1 MCPLRAVERTGQMR
15 WWVWKFFANC
25 KCYKIELKD
34 RGPSLWQFPMWKMR
48 MLDQSIL
55 DLPGL
60 QDTSLRLSK
69 AETPS
74 SLVSSHWDS
83 WEITLS
89 SLLWIH
95 RCRNQSTKS
104 HGQRWGIPIPSSA
117 PVTVAWTPG
126 RAGVRQLLEGL
137 CPPTKSAG
145 KIGPHWGGLEL
156 RRSLPIK
163 CLPFLS
169 PVGQRGFKQHLVC
182 APHNRA
188 VVVFP
193 WEALDSSVMYHFTSA
208 FPPSLPH
215 FLLSLLLAAPRLHSR
230 VEHWHKSFAL
240 GSEF

>member
-1 MCPLRAVERTGQMR
+1 MENRLESAWGKGKREGEREARWGQKGNTDDRSTDAGTRVQSHMARGEGYPFPPL
-15 WWVWKFFANC
+15 
-25 KCYKIELKD
+25 L
-34 RGPSLWQFPMWKMR
+34 LWQ
-48 MLDQSIL
+48 
-55 DLPGL
+55 LPGPL
-60 QDTSLRLSK
+60 
-69 AETPS
+69 EE
-74 SLVSSHWDS
+74 LVSGSS
-83 WEITLS
+83 W
-89 SLLWIH
+89 
-95 RCRNQSTKS
+95 RDCVPQ
-104 HGQRWGIPIPSSA
+104 P
-117 PVTVAWTPG
+117 
-126 RAGVRQLLEGL
+126 
-137 CPPTKSAG
+137 KSAG

-215 FLLSLLLAAPRLHSR
+215 FLLSLLLAAPRLHSQ
-230 VEHWHKSFAL
+230 VEHCHKSFAL